1 MPHVVIEDAGDL
13 QGLYQAF
20 TPIIQRAGTD
30 ILKVQEFYMGRSGKE
45 ALLESIAIEQSVV
58 CNFFIQLKLH
68 EKAITVRLLPAT
80 DPEKTPAVKKV
91 MALVAGFI
99 RRVYP
104 GSRYGRPICKSIS
117 RPRRVHCESKQTRV
131 STRGVMK

>member
-1 MPHVVIEDAGDL
+1 MPHVVIEEAGDL

-20 TPIIQRAGTD
+20 TPIIHRAGSE
-30 ILKVQEFYMGRSGKE
+30 ILKVQEFFLARSGKD
-45 ALLESIAIEQSVV
+45 ALLDSVAIENGVA
-58 CNFFIQLKLH
+58 CTFFVQLKLH

-99 RRVYP
+99 RKVYP
-104 GSRYGRPICKSIS
+104 GSRYGKTNLQEYLEATTGSL
-117 RPRRVHCESKQTRV
+117 
-131 STRGVMK
+131 

>member
-13 QGLYQAF
+13 QDIYQAF
-20 TPIIQRAGTD
+20 APMLHRND
-30 ILKVQEFYMGRSGKE
+30 NEILKVQEFYLSKSGNN
-45 ALLESIAIEQSVV
+45 ALLESVTIEQGTAR
-58 CNFFIQLKLH
+58 NFFVQLKLH

-99 RRVYP
+99 RKVYP
-104 GSRYGRPICKSIS
+104 GSRYGKTNLQEYLETAANPG
-117 RPRRVHCESKQTRV
+117 E
-131 STRGVMK
+131 

>member
-1 MPHVVIEDAGDL
+1 MPHVVIEEAGDL

-20 TPIIQRAGTD
+20 TPLIQRAGTD
-30 ILKVQEFYMGRSGKE
+30 ILKVQEFYLARSGKD
-45 ALLESIAIEQSVV
+45 ALLESVAIENGVAR
-58 CNFFIQLKLH
+58 NFFVQLKLH

-99 RRVYP
+99 LKVYQD
-104 GSRYGRPICKSIS
+104 SRYGKTNLQEYLDAATGSI
-117 RPRRVHCESKQTRV
+117 
-131 STRGVMK
+131 

>member
-1 MPHVVIEDAGDL
+1 MPHVVIEEAGDL
-13 QGLYQAF
+13 QGVYQAF
-20 TPIIQRAGTD
+20 TPIIQRSGSE
-30 ILKVQEFYMGRSGKE
+30 ILKVQEFFLARSGND
-45 ALLESIAIEQSVV
+45 ALLDSVAIENGVA
-58 CNFFIQLKLH
+58 CTFFVQLKLH

-104 GSRYGRPICKSIS
+104 GSRYGKTNLQEYLEATTGS
-117 RPRRVHCESKQTRV
+117 R
-131 STRGVMK
+131 